1 MRRRAQAATF
11 VALAAC
17 AAFAYGCASSNSAM
31 LSDDTALVYATAA
44 DPSQREQ
51 VLEATLKAAA
61 ELTNAHGYRYFVIL
75 SATDTT
81 RTVTIPIAGHALPNE
96 TDHRRAFGATF
107 GNAPERP
114 GNTYVTPDTQLQR
127 VRPGLDIVI
136 RMYRTGE
143 IAEMDGVWD
152 AEAMLALRSSA
163 GLRR

>member
-1 MRRRAQAATF
+1 MRRGAQAASL
-11 VALAAC
+11 VALLAC
-17 AAFAYGCASSNSAM
+17 AVFAWGCASSNSAM
-31 LSDDTALVYATAA
+31 LGEDTALVYATAA

-51 VLEATLKAAA
+51 VLKAALKEAA

-81 RTVTIPIAGHALPNE
+81 RTVAISVPGHALPNE
-96 TDHRRAFGATF
+96 TDHRRTFGATF

-114 GNTYVTPDTQLQR
+114 GNTYTTPDTQLQR

-143 IAEMDGVWD
+143 ISEVDGVWD
-152 AEAMLALRSSA
+152 AEAMLALSSSTD
-163 GLRR
+163 LRR